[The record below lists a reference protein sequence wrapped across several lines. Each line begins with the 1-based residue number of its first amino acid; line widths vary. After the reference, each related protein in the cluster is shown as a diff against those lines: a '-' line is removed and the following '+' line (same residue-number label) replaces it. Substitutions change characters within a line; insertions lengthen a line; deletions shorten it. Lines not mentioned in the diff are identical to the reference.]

1 MIIWDKNQAPAPEA
15 EAPEEAVAI
24 VPEDAEME
32 AIIDEAQA
40 AKEIMEEIEA
50 ARPLLRKGFGLG
62 K

>member
-1 MIIWDKNQAPAPEA
+1 MIIWDKNQAPAQEA
-15 EAPEEAVAI
+15 A
-24 VPEDAEME
+24 EDAEME

-50 ARPLLRKGFGLG
+50 ARPFLRKGFGLG